1 MCEDHAPTYL
11 LLTIKSLLTL
21 IFHSP
26 CSIRTHENGL
36 LCRICHSTYIGLIYG
51 SFISCC
57 NISYV
62 VRTLLAF
69 FHMLRMYEIHNRA
82 PAILW

>member
-57 NISYV
+57 NISHV
-62 VRTLLAF
+62 CASIACF
-69 FHMLRMYEIHNRA
+69 FSY
-82 PAILW
+82 AI